1 MSSFI
6 FCSSPSVSRCKLAV
20 RLRSVIESFR
30 SLTCDPVL
38 SSDSAAWKR
47 YASCS
52 KCIRQRG
59 LSAPASRGAQRTHI
73 LEVLPVQDGLFRL
86 FLVTHQESPGRA
98 HDRLGQGA
106 LDSGEFQ
113 LADQLARREGHA
125 PERELVR
132 FEGR

>member
-47 YASCS
+47 YASCFPTP
-52 KCIRQRG
+52 
-59 LSAPASRGAQRTHI
+59 SAGSQPYQPGRAKETHI

-86 FLVTHQESPGRA
+86 FLVTHQEPARRA

-106 LDSGEFQ
+106 LGSGDFEF
-113 LADQLARREGHA
+113 ADQLARREGHA
-125 PERELVR
+125 PEGELVR